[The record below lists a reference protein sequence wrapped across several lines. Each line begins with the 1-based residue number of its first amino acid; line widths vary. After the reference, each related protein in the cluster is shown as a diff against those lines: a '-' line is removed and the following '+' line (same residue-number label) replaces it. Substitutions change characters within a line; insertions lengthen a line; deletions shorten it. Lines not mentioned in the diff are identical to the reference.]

1 MNPSGPSPVA
11 SFLLF
16 YTFLYYK
23 GRHTTCWGFQSM
35 KAKSVFSCQACG
47 HQSPR
52 WLGRCPDCGGWNTM
66 KEERQAPT
74 GKGRPLAMKA
84 VQAKATPIGD
94 IEVIGEDRRLTHIG
108 EFDRVLGGGVI
119 PGAVI
124 LIGGDPGIGK
134 TTLLLQA
141 LPRLASSTEPVLYVS
156 GEESP
161 RQIKMRG
168 QRLGVEHPHL
178 LILAETSLEE
188 ILKAVQ
194 AIQPAAIVI
203 DSIQTVYTEQ
213 ITSAPGS
220 ISQVQEVSGQLMWF
234 AKRAGIPVF
243 IIGHVTKEG
252 AIAGPRL
259 LEHIVDTVLYF
270 EGDKGH
276 SYRILRAVKNR
287 FGSTNEIGVFEMK
300 DVGLEE
306 VVNPSEL
313 FLAERP
319 AKSTGSVVVSSL
331 EGTRPILVEL
341 QALVSSTTY
350 AMPKRMANGVDQN
363 RVSLLLAVMEKR
375 LGMHLSGQDVYVN
388 VVGGMRIDEPA
399 IDLGIVVAVTSS
411 LREVVVEPG
420 LLVLGEVGLG
430 GEVRGISQAELRIRE
445 AAKMGFK
452 RCLLPERNLSK
463 LDAIEG
469 MDLVGISEV
478 GEALDVVLA

>member
-1 MNPSGPSPVA
+1 
-11 SFLLF
+11 
-16 YTFLYYK
+16 
-23 GRHTTCWGFQSM
+23 
-35 KAKSVFSCQACG
+35 
-47 HQSPR
+47 
-52 WLGRCPDCGGWNTM
+52 M
-66 KEERQAPT
+66 KEERQEAT
-74 GKGRPLAMKA
+74 GKGRPIAMKTTLA
-84 VQAKATPIGD
+84 RATPIGE
-94 IEVIGEDRRLTHIG
+94 IEVVGEDRRLTRIG

-119 PGAVI
+119 PGSVI

-141 LPRLASSTEPVLYVS
+141 LPRLASQSEPVLYVS

-168 QRLGVEHPHL
+168 QRLGIDHHGL
-178 LILAETSLEE
+178 LILSETSLEK

-194 AIQPAAIVI
+194 ELRPAAVVV

-213 ITSAPGS
+213 LTSAPGS
-220 ISQVQEVSGQLMWF
+220 ISQVQEVAGQLMWF
-234 AKRAGIPVF
+234 AKRSGVPVF

-300 DVGLEE
+300 DTGLEE
-306 VVNPSEL
+306 VDNPSEL

-319 AKSTGSVVVSSL
+319 ERSTGSVVVSSL

-341 QALVSSTTY
+341 QALVSATSY
-350 AMPKRMANGVDQN
+350 AMPKRMANGVELS

-375 LGMHLSGQDVYVN
+375 LGLHLSGQDVYVN
-388 VVGGMRIDEPA
+388 VVGGLRIDEPA
-399 IDLGIVVAVTSS
+399 IDLGIVAAVTSS
-411 LREVVVEPG
+411 LREVPVEPSV
-420 LLVLGEVGLG
+420 LILGEVGLG
-430 GEVRGISQAELRIRE
+430 GEVRAVSHAELRIRE

-452 RCLLPERNLSK
+452 RCLLPERNLLK
-463 LDAIEG
+463 LEPIEG
-469 MDLVGISEV
+469 MELVGIQEV
-478 GEALDVVLA
+478 REALDVVLA

>member
-1 MNPSGPSPVA
+1 MPD
-11 SFLLF
+11 L
-16 YTFLYYK
+16 
-23 GRHTTCWGFQSM
+23 
-35 KAKSVFSCQACG
+35 KAKTTFSCQSCG
-47 HQSPR
+47 HQAPR

-66 KEERQAPT
+66 KEERQAAT
-74 GKGRPLAMKA
+74 GKGRPMALKT
-84 VQAKATPIGD
+84 VQAQATPIGE
-94 IEVIGEDRRLTHIG
+94 IEVVGEDRRLTHIG

-141 LPRLASSTEPVLYVS
+141 LPRLATATGPVLYVS

-168 QRLGVEHPHL
+168 QRLGIEHPRL
-178 LILAETSLEE
+178 LILAETSLEQ
-188 ILKAVQ
+188 ILKTVQ
-194 AIQPAAIVI
+194 EVQPAAIAV

-213 ITSAPGS
+213 LTSAPGS
-220 ISQVQEVSGQLMWF
+220 ISQVQEVAGQLMWF
-234 AKRAGIPVF
+234 AKRTGVPVF
-243 IIGHVTKEG
+243 MIGHVTKEG

-270 EGDKGH
+270 EGDRGH

-300 DVGLEE
+300 DAGLEE
-306 VVNPSEL
+306 VGNPSEL

-319 AKSTGSVVVSSL
+319 QRSTGSVVVSSL

-341 QALVSSTTY
+341 QALVSSTGY
-350 AMPKRMANGVDQN
+350 AMPKRVANGVDLN

-375 LGMHLSGQDVYVN
+375 LGVHLSGQDVYVN
-388 VVGGMRIDEPA
+388 VVGGLRIDEPA
-399 IDLGIVVAVTSS
+399 TDLGIVAAVTSS
-411 LREVVVEPG
+411 LREVRVEPG
-420 LLVLGEVGLG
+420 LLMLGEVGLG
-430 GEVRGISQAELRIRE
+430 GEVRAISQAELRIRE

-452 RCLLPERNLSK
+452 RCLLPERNLMK
-463 LDAIEG
+463 LDTIDG
-469 MDLVGISEV
+469 MELIGIQDV
-478 GEALDVVLA
+478 REALNVVLA

>member
-1 MNPSGPSPVA
+1 
-11 SFLLF
+11 
-16 YTFLYYK
+16 
-23 GRHTTCWGFQSM
+23 
-35 KAKSVFSCQACG
+35 
-47 HQSPR
+47 
-52 WLGRCPDCGGWNTM
+52 M
-66 KEERQAPT
+66 KEERQPAT
-74 GKGRPLAMKA
+74 GKGRPVAMKTA
-84 VQAKATPIGD
+84 QAKATPIAE
-94 IEVIGEDRRLTHIG
+94 IEVVGEDRRLTHIG

-119 PGAVI
+119 PGAVV

-141 LPRLASSTEPVLYVS
+141 LPRLSSNDAPVLYVS

-168 QRLGVEHPHL
+168 QRLGIEHPHL
-178 LILAETSLEE
+178 LILAETSLEQM
-188 ILKAVQ
+188 LKAIQEV
-194 AIQPAAIVI
+194 QPAAVVV

-220 ISQVQEVSGQLMWF
+220 ISQVQEVAGQLMWF
-234 AKRAGIPVF
+234 AKRTGVPVF

-300 DVGLEE
+300 DTGLEE
-306 VVNPSEL
+306 VSNPSEL

-319 AKSTGSVVVSSL
+319 QRSTGSVVVSSL

-341 QALVSSTTY
+341 QALVSSTSY
-350 AMPKRMANGVDQN
+350 AMPKRMANGVELN

-388 VVGGMRIDEPA
+388 VVGGMHIDEPA
-399 IDLGIVVAVTSS
+399 IDVGIVAAVASS
-411 LREVVVEPG
+411 LRDVPVEPR
-420 LLVLGEVGLG
+420 LLMLGEVGLG
-430 GEVRGISQAELRIRE
+430 GEVRAVSQVEARIRE
-445 AAKMGFK
+445 AAKMGFT
-452 RCLLPERNLSK
+452 RCLLPERNLMK
-463 LDAIEG
+463 LDPIEG
-469 MDLVGISEV
+469 MELIGIQEV
-478 GEALDVVLA
+478 REALGVVLA

>member
-1 MNPSGPSPVA
+1 MRA
-11 SFLLF
+11 
-16 YTFLYYK
+16 K
-23 GRHTTCWGFQSM
+23 TT
-35 KAKSVFSCQACG
+35 FSCQSCG

-52 WLGRCPDCGGWNTM
+52 WIGRCPDCSAWNTM

-74 GKGRPLAMKA
+74 GKGRPVAMKKMA
-84 VQAKATPIGD
+84 PAKATPIAD
-94 IEVIGEDRRLTHIG
+94 IEVVGEDRRLTKIS

-141 LPRLASSTEPVLYVS
+141 LPRLASKDAPVLYVS

-168 QRLGVEHPHL
+168 QRLGIEHPHL
-178 LILAETSLEE
+178 LILAETSLEQ

-194 AIQPAAIVI
+194 EIQPAALVV
-203 DSIQTVYTEQ
+203 DSIQTVFTEQ

-220 ISQVQEVSGQLMWF
+220 ISQVQEVAGQLMSF
-234 AKRAGIPVF
+234 AKRAGVPVF

-300 DVGLEE
+300 DGGLEE
-306 VVNPSEL
+306 VANPSEL

-319 AKSTGSVVVSSL
+319 QHSTGSVVVSSL

-341 QALVSSTTY
+341 QALVSSTSY
-350 AMPKRMANGVDQN
+350 AMPKRVANGVELS

-388 VVGGMRIDEPA
+388 VVGGMQIDEPA
-399 IDLGIVVAVTSS
+399 IDLGIVAAVTSS
-411 LREVVVEPG
+411 LREVAIEPG

-430 GEVRGISQAELRIRE
+430 GEVRAVNQAELRIRE

-452 RCLLPERNLSK
+452 RCLLPERNLAK
-463 LDAIEG
+463 VDPIDGIE
-469 MDLVGISEV
+469 LIGINEV
-478 GEALDVVLA
+478 GEALDVVFA

>member
-1 MNPSGPSPVA
+1 
-11 SFLLF
+11 
-16 YTFLYYK
+16 
-23 GRHTTCWGFQSM
+23 M
-35 KAKSVFSCQACG
+35 KAKTSFSCQACG
-47 HQSPR
+47 HQTPR

-66 KEERQAPT
+66 KEERQAST
-74 GKGRPLAMKA
+74 GKGRPVEMKTA
-84 VQAKATPIGD
+84 QAKATPIAE
-94 IEVIGEDRRLTHIG
+94 IEVVGEDRRLTRIS

-141 LPRLASSTEPVLYVS
+141 LPRLASKEEPVLYVS

-168 QRLGVEHPHL
+168 QRLGVEHPNL
-178 LILAETSLEE
+178 LILAETSLEQ
-188 ILKAVQ
+188 ILKAVHE
-194 AIQPAAIVI
+194 IQPAALVV

-220 ISQVQEVSGQLMWF
+220 ISQVQEVAGQLMWF
-234 AKRAGIPVF
+234 AKRAGVPVF

-300 DVGLEE
+300 DGGLEE
-306 VVNPSEL
+306 VAKPSEL

-319 AKSTGSVVVSSL
+319 IDVPGSVVISSL

-341 QALVSSTTY
+341 QALVSPSSY
-350 AMPKRMANGVDQN
+350 GMPRRTAIGVDPN
-363 RVSLLLAVMEKR
+363 RVSLLVAVLEKKVGMNLAQ
-375 LGMHLSGQDVYVN
+375 QDIFVN
-388 VVGGMRIDEPA
+388 VAGGVKVDEPA
-399 IDLGIVVAVTSS
+399 VDLGIVSAVASSS
-411 LREVVVEPG
+411 LDKTIPSKTMVI
-420 LLVLGEVGLG
+420 GEVGLA
-430 GEVRGISQAELRIRE
+430 GEVRGIHQAEIRLRE
-445 AAKMGFK
+445 AAKLGFR
-452 RCLLPERNLSK
+452 RCLLPETNRSRIAGDFGGLE
-463 LDAIEG
+463 IT
-469 MDLVGISEV
+469 GIRSVE
-478 GEALDVVLA
+478 ETLEILF

>member
-1 MNPSGPSPVA
+1 MNVA
-11 SFLLF
+11 
-16 YTFLYYK
+16 
-23 GRHTTCWGFQSM
+23 QP
-35 KAKSVFSCQACG
+35 A
-47 HQSPR
+47 
-52 WLGRCPDCGGWNTM
+52 
-66 KEERQAPT
+66 
-74 GKGRPLAMKA
+74 
-84 VQAKATPIGD
+84 ATPIAK
-94 IEVIGEDRRLTHIG
+94 IEVIGEDRRLTRIS

-141 LPRLASSTEPVLYVS
+141 LPRLASDVQPVLYVS

-168 QRLGVEHPHL
+168 QRLGVEHPNL
-178 LILAETSLEE
+178 LVLAETSLEQ
-188 ILKAVQ
+188 ILKTVQ
-194 AIQPAAIVI
+194 EIQPAAVVV

-213 ITSAPGS
+213 LTSAPGS

-234 AKRAGIPVF
+234 AKRSGVPVF

-300 DVGLEE
+300 ESGLEE
-306 VVNPSEL
+306 VTNPSQL
-313 FLAERP
+313 FLGERP
-319 AKSTGSVVVSSL
+319 QRSTGSVVVSSV
-331 EGTRPILVEL
+331 EGSRPILVEL
-341 QALVSSTTY
+341 QALVTSTSY
-350 AMPKRMANGVDQN
+350 AMPKRMTNGVDLN

-388 VVGGMRIDEPA
+388 VVGGMHIDEPA
-399 IDLGIVVAVTSS
+399 IDLGIVAAVTSS
-411 LREVVVEPG
+411 LREVPVEPG

-452 RCLLPERNLSK
+452 RCLLPERNLTK
-463 LDAIEG
+463 LEPVDG
-469 MDLVGISEV
+469 MELVGIHEV